1 MTDLTNAHKL
11 RRNVFYNLAGLLLPT
26 LVGIVTI
33 PPLMHQ
39 LGLTQFGL
47 LTLLWVFLSYASL
60 LDLGLG
66 RAVTQQLSFR
76 RSHNN
81 PEECA
86 NLVWSS
92 LYLLI
97 AFGFMLCGIIFLFR
111 NFLSLHFINAP
122 PSYNQETIQSLTA
135 IAFSLPLIIASDCL
149 RGVLESHH
157 AFGWVNCVRL
167 PMGIFTFAAPLVVFY
182 FHGSLTSIAWTL
194 AIGKSLTTLIYFLFA
209 LRLMPELLQY
219 RRFILKEIQT
229 LLSLGSWMTIS
240 NILSPILGY
249 IDRFFIATISLVSVS
264 YYVTPNEIATKLWLI
279 PGAITAVFF
288 PLFSAAIK
296 NNPAIVKKLFIQS
309 LGLIAL
315 AILPFILILSFFAQP
330 ILALWLNQAFADNT
344 YLILQIFCLGIFIN
358 SLAQV
363 PAGLIQAK
371 GRPQITTLILLIE
384 IPFYIAGLY
393 WIVKNPTLS
402 MSIKLR
408 DIAALWSLRMLV
420 DAIMLFAAAKWI

>member
-11 RRNVFYNLAGLLLPT
+11 RKNVFYNLAGLLLPT
-26 LVGIVTI
+26 LIGVASI
-33 PPLMHQ
+33 PLLMHQ
-39 LGLTQFGL
+39 LGLAQFGL

-76 RSHNN
+76 LSHKNT
-81 PEECA
+81 EECA

-97 AFGFMLCGIIFLFR
+97 ALGIMFGGIVFVSR
-111 NFLSLHFINAP
+111 NYLALHCINTP
-122 PSYNQETIQSLTA
+122 PSFNQETIQSLTA
-135 IAFSLPLIIASDCL
+135 IAFSLPLVIASDCL

-167 PMGIFTFAAPLVVFY
+167 PMGIFTFAAPLVVIY
-182 FHGSLTSIAWTL
+182 FHGGLTSIAWTL
-194 AIGKSLTTLIYFLFA
+194 AIGKSLTTLIYFFLA

-219 RRFILKEIQT
+219 RHFIVNEIKT
-229 LLSLGSWMTIS
+229 LLGLGSWMTIS

-296 NNPAIVKKLFIQS
+296 NNPTIVKKLFIQS
-309 LGLIAL
+309 LGLITL
-315 AILPFILILSFFAQP
+315 AILPFTLILFFFAHP

-344 YLILQIFCLGIFIN
+344 YLILQIFCLGIFVN

-363 PAGLIQAK
+363 PASLIQAK

-393 WIVKNPTLS
+393 WIVKNPALP

-408 DIAALWSLRMLV
+408 DIAALWSLRMLA
-420 DAIMLFAAAKWI
+420 DATMLFLAAKWV